1 MTIPELLEINKTI
14 RHIFVLCI
22 PIALAGW
29 AIGFA
34 SQFEKRW
41 EKYKMRGVAL
51 ILPAALSGFGFYE
64 SYQRLDRAML
74 KDLLTVMDS
83 PKAIVKVE
91 GELPYFKSLTNRRL
105 REILA
110 HTEFSLPGHRTDGKS
125 EMVTVA
131 DPAAKIYT
139 VKISQYVEA
148 PNEYKI
154 TLYTF
159 SPDGYEL
166 GMIMIDNE

>member
-1 MTIPELLEINKTI
+1 MTVPELFEINKTM
-14 RHIFVLCI
+14 RLIFVLCI

-29 AIGFA
+29 AIGFV
-34 SQFEKRW
+34 SQFEKKW

-51 ILPAALSGFGFYE
+51 ILPAALSGFAFYE
-64 SYQRLDRAML
+64 SYQMLDRAML
-74 KDLLTVMDS
+74 KDLLTAMDS

-91 GELPYFKSLTNRRL
+91 GELPYFESLTNRRL

-110 HTEFSLPGHRTDGKS
+110 HTEFSLPGHRTDGRS
-125 EMVTVA
+125 EMVTVTN
-131 DPAAKIYT
+131 PAAKNYA

-154 TLYTF
+154 TLYTS

-166 GMIMIDNE
+166 GMIRLDNE